1 MLNAYEAK
9 PWHGLYDA
17 GQPFDLV
24 PDHTDALA
32 LFRAAVRRAP
42 DHPALLYFDAT
53 LTYAELD
60 RLSDGLACRLR
71 AAGFARGDRLGIY
84 LQNVPHFPLALLAA
98 WKAGGIAVAINPMN
112 RARELT
118 NLLEDSTPRALVCQD
133 TLYAEVVASLPARPA
148 LCLTVSARDFQTR
161 DDPRLFAAPPPAPA
175 EGGEDLLAA
184 IARHAGEVPPT
195 VAFTP
200 DETAMLV
207 YTSGTTGVPKG
218 AMCTHGN
225 VCFNAQAYRDWIGL
239 REGEPILGLAPL
251 FHITGLIGHIVAAFL
266 TASPLVLTYRFE
278 PGVMLAAIAEHR
290 PCFTI
295 GAITAFI
302 ALMNHPAAQGP
313 EAFESL
319 RVIYTG
325 GAPVPAR
332 VVEDFAARFGQYIHN
347 GYGLTETNSPTHVVP
362 RGRRAPVDAAS
373 GALSVGVPCYGVS
386 AWVCDEADR
395 VLPPGESGEIV
406 LAGPMVVPGYWRK
419 PAETAEA
426 MRGGGFHTG
435 DVGFMDAEG
444 WFYIVDRKKDM
455 INAAGYKVWPRE
467 VEDVVYGHPAV
478 REAAVVGIADDYRGE
493 TVKLVVSLKP
503 GQSVSEAEL
512 IAFCRPRMAAYKCPR
527 VVAIIDELPK
537 TPTGKILRR
546 ELR

>member
-1 MLNAYEAK
+1 MTNAYDAR

-17 GQPFDLV
+17 GQKRDMV

-32 LFRAAVRRAP
+32 LFRAAVARAP
-42 DHPALLYFDAT
+42 ERPALRYFDGT
-53 LTYAELD
+53 LSYAALD

-118 NLLEDSTPRALVCQD
+118 NLLEDSTPRALICQD
-133 TLYAEVVASLPARPA
+133 TLYAEVVAGLPARPA

-161 DDPRLFAAPPPAPA
+161 DDPRLFAGPPPALP
-175 EGGEDLLAA
+175 EGAEDLLTA
-184 IARHAGEVPPT
+184 IARHAGEAPPPA
-195 VAFTP
+195 AFTP

-225 VCFNAQAYRDWIGL
+225 VAFNAQTYRDWIGL
-239 REGEPILGLAPL
+239 CEGEPILGLAPL

-266 TASPLVLTYRFE
+266 TASPLILTYRFE
-278 PGVMLAAIAEHR
+278 PAVMLEAIAEHR
-290 PCFTI
+290 PRFTI

-302 ALMNHPAAQGP
+302 ALMNHPAAKGP

-332 VVEDFAARFGQYIHN
+332 VVEEFAARFGQYIHN

-362 RGRRAPVDAAS
+362 RGRGAP
-373 GALSVGVPCYGVS
+373 
-386 AWVCDEADR
+386 
-395 VLPPGESGEIV
+395 
-406 LAGPMVVPGYWRK
+406 
-419 PAETAEA
+419 
-426 MRGGGFHTG
+426 GGGPAG
-435 DVGFMDAEG
+435 GF
-444 WFYIVDRKKDM
+444 
-455 INAAGYKVWPRE
+455 
-467 VEDVVYGHPAV
+467 
-478 REAAVVGIADDYRGE
+478 
-493 TVKLVVSLKP
+493 
-503 GQSVSEAEL
+503 
-512 IAFCRPRMAAYKCPR
+512 
-527 VVAIIDELPK
+527 
-537 TPTGKILRR
+537 
-546 ELR
+546 